1 MLHQPTR
8 PMAGRDPNEAHRVA
22 TSLELLFD
30 LTFATCFSL
39 AASQF
44 AHALADGRYASA
56 LFGYTF
62 ASFAI
67 CWAWMNVSWFSSA
80 YDTDDWIVRVVTLVQ
95 MFGVLVLATGLS
107 GMFASIELGRRLDNS
122 VMVLGYV
129 IIRVALVSQW
139 LRAARQDPARRRAC
153 LTYAIGISI
162 AQIGWV
168 VLIFARFSGLVT
180 IILGSVLALMEFSV
194 PVFAER
200 KDGGTPWHAHHIAE
214 RYSLFVLIGLG
225 EGIVGTVAAL
235 SAVVAQ
241 RGWTLEAGLV
251 GIVGTGLTFG
261 IWWIYFLVPSALLLQ
276 EHRDRVFL
284 WAAAQ
289 MIVVIAVVAT
299 GAGLH
304 VAAYFIEHKAH
315 ISLLATVLSVAIP
328 VGVLGIL
335 YSGYASRVFVASILL
350 IAAVPAPSVSA
361 QIADLRN
368 LSVFHF
374 DFDNDVFLGKDSP
387 KHEACG
393 LESGMAG

>member
-1 MLHQPTR
+1 
-8 PMAGRDPNEAHRVA
+8 MAGRDPNEAHRVA

-39 AASQF
+39 AASQY
-44 AHALADGRYASA
+44 AYALADGHYASA
-56 LFGYTF
+56 LFGYAF

-95 MFGVLVLATGLS
+95 MTGVLVLATGLS

-153 LTYAIGISI
+153 LTYTIGISI

-168 VLIFARFSGLVT
+168 VLIFARFEGLIT
-180 IILGSVLALMEFSV
+180 IIFGGVLALMEFSV

-235 SAVVAQ
+235 SAAVAQ

-251 GIVGTGLTFG
+251 GIAGTGLTFG
-261 IWWIYFLVPSALLLQ
+261 IWWIYFLVPSAQLLQ
-276 EHRDRVFL
+276 ERRDRVFL

-289 MIVVIAVVAT
+289 MTVVIAVVAT

-304 VAAYFIEHKAH
+304 VAAYFIEHKAR
-315 ISLLATVLSVAIP
+315 ISLLATVLSVAVP
-328 VGVLGIL
+328 VGVLGML
-335 YSGYASRVFVASILL
+335 YAVYYSRLRRSFFVLLAARAGDIAS
-350 IAAVPAPSVSA
+350 PT
-361 QIADLRN
+361 
-368 LSVFHF
+368 
-374 DFDNDVFLGKDSP
+374 G
-387 KHEACG
+387 
-393 LESGMAG
+393 